1 MNLQSGIF
9 DRARLVSNVLMLV
22 LVAGNIF
29 FSIQYAEGVRQQAS
43 SQEDQASQRLQLAR
57 FLKFFV
63 DTVLNAS
70 GTISADQRIKLE
82 SDVRQIGDADVLRL
96 WNSFVDSADAASAQ
110 ERAVALMSLIA
121 NKLI

>member
-1 MNLQSGIF
+1 MNIQSGIF
-9 DRARLVSNVLMLV
+9 DRARLVSNILMLV

-29 FSIQYAEGVRQQAS
+29 FSVQYAAGIREQAS
-43 SQEDQASQRLQLAR
+43 RAEDNSSQRLRMAR

-63 DTVLNAS
+63 DTVLNDS
-70 GTISADQRIKLE
+70 GTISTDQRIKLE

-96 WNSFVDSADAASAQ
+96 WNAFVDSADAKSAQ
-110 ERAVALMSLIA
+110 ERAVALMSMIA

>member
-1 MNLQSGIF
+1 MNIQSGIF

-29 FSIQYAEGVRQQAS
+29 FSVQYAAGIREQAS
-43 SQEDQASQRLQLAR
+43 RVEDDSSQRLQMAR

-63 DTVLNAS
+63 DTVLNSS
-70 GTISADQRIKLE
+70 GTVSTDQRIKLE

-110 ERAVALMSLIA
+110 ERAVALMSLVA

>member
-1 MNLQSGIF
+1 MNIQSGIF
-9 DRARLVSNVLMLV
+9 DRARLVSNILMLV

-29 FSIQYAEGVRQQAS
+29 FSVQYAAGIREQAAKV
-43 SQEDQASQRLQLAR
+43 EDNSSQRLQMAR

-63 DTVLNAS
+63 DTVLNSS
-70 GTISADQRIKLE
+70 GTVSTDQRIKLE

-96 WNSFVDSADAASAQ
+96 WNSFVDSADAKSAQ
-110 ERAVALMSLIA
+110 ERAVALMSMVA